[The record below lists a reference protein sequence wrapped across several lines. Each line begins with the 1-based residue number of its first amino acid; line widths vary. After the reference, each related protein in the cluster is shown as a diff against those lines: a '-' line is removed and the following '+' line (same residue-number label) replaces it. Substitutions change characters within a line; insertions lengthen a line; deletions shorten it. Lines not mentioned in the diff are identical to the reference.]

1 MNVPARVLMIDDEPL
16 FVEGYRLELELDG
29 YDVRLVTTVDA
40 ALDYLATEGRETDCV
55 VLDLM
60 MLPGSRFRLED
71 TRGGLHTGVPVA
83 KWVRQNH
90 PHIVVIVLTNL
101 ADDEAARDLG
111 GDITFLRKPEVLPFE
126 LAAQLRQRLAERG
139 D

>member
-1 MNVPARVLMIDDEPL
+1 MCDSYG
-16 FVEGYRLELELDG
+16 GYNG
-29 YDVRLVTTVDA
+29 VDA
-40 ALDYLATEGRETDCV
+40 VIQRCWVHFVRDLDKLVKDNPGDEG
-55 VLDLM
+55 
-60 MLPGSRFRLED
+60 
-71 TRGGLHTGVPVA
+71 VA